1 LNLVK
6 NFILFSLQSVPNVGS
21 AESLHSEKNISP
33 CQPEIRRANKKGP
46 PQKPWINIDQISM
59 GSILF
64 PLCALNSILDIII
77 FQSFIPFLSV
87 DNLTP
92 NNIQQ
97 IIIIKCIVILDGEG
111 VDSASGGLYLKLLEY
126 NPQKRP

>member
-1 LNLVK
+1 M
-6 NFILFSLQSVPNVGS
+6 
-21 AESLHSEKNISP
+21 
-33 CQPEIRRANKKGP
+33 PEIRRANKKGP
-46 PQKPWINIDQISM
+46 PQNPWINIYQISM
-59 GSILF
+59 GSVLF
-64 PLCALNSILDIII
+64 PLYAPNSILDIII

-111 VDSASGGLYLKLLEY
+111 VDSASEGLYLKLLEY